1 MTAPPGWT
9 WKQSHHSSNYNDG
22 KRTIVWLL
30 FDFDPPVH
38 MCVVPSWSKYYSAI
52 IPYFGW
58 PYLGHLLRYNT
69 QKRIFLFRRCARFRK
84 KWNKSFHTNFC
95 TLDPSISNKLASTV
109 ELRGC
114 YGNGNFTII
123 SSDKCTF

>member
-1 MTAPPGWT
+1 MWSRAYGIMPEAIPQLKKNESMTAPPGWT

-38 MCVVPSWSKYYSAI
+38 MCVVLSWSKYYSAI

-58 PYLGHLLRYNT
+58 PYLGHLLRYSA
-69 QKRIFLFRRCARFRK
+69 QKESSCSEGVLDLGKMER
-84 KWNKSFHTNFC
+84 NF
-95 TLDPSISNKLASTV
+95 SH
-109 ELRGC
+109 
-114 YGNGNFTII
+114 
-123 SSDKCTF
+123 